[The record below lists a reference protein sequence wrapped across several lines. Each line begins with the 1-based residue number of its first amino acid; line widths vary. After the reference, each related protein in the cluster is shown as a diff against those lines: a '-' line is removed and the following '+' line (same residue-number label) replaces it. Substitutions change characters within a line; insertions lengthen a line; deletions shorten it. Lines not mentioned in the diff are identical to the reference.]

1 MIYSG
6 SLIWLVFI
14 MGDKG
19 KTKEVDKLIAKLD
32 PSFTEIVGT
41 LRDLVFEA
49 EPEIEEKIKWK
60 QPVYSLNGDV
70 CYIGI
75 FKKHIDFGFFKGVKL
90 TDPEDVLEGSGSHLR
105 YVKIRNIKD
114 IKKKKFK
121 TFIKDAVKLNKP

>member
-6 SLIWLVFI
+6 SIIWLVS
-14 MGDKG
+14 MVSDKG
-19 KTKEVDKLIAKLD
+19 KNKEVDRLIAKLD
-32 PSFTEIVGT
+32 PSFSEIVGT
-41 LRDLVFEA
+41 LRDLVFET
-49 EPEIEEKIKWK
+49 EPKIEEKIKWK

-90 TDPEDVLEGSGSHLR
+90 KDPEGVLEGSGSHLR

-114 IKKKKFK
+114 FQKKKFK
-121 TFIKDAVKLNKP
+121 AFIKGAVKLNKP